1 MTLRTRIRD
10 RVNGRRMGMK
20 RFAVIGLG
28 NFGFHA
34 AKALYEDG
42 NEVVAIEAD
51 KARVQAIDPYATE
64 AIVLDATNK
73 EALKSLGLED
83 MDAVIVSTG
92 TKISTSILI
101 CLYLQEIG
109 VKKILAKALDDDHGK
124 ILKRVGATE
133 IIHPE
138 RDMAVRVS
146 RGLSRPNVLDFIPL
160 AEEFDLVQVGP
171 PSEFVG
177 RSLRDL
183 NLRAKYNVH
192 VIAIKELV
200 PENFI
205 LVPPASFVIKDSD
218 ILIMLGK
225 SEDIRRIKALR

>member
-1 MTLRTRIRD
+1 
-10 RVNGRRMGMK
+10 MK
-20 RFAVIGLG
+20 HFAVIGLG

-34 AKALYEDG
+34 ARALFEDG
-42 NEVVAIEAD
+42 NEVVAIDTD
-51 KARVQAIDPYATE
+51 KARVQAIDPHSTE
-64 AIVLDATNK
+64 AVVLDATDK
-73 EALKSLGLED
+73 EALKSLGLEN
-83 MDAVIVSTG
+83 MDGVIVSTG

-109 VKKILAKALDDDHGK
+109 VRKILAKALDNDHGK

-138 RDMAVRVS
+138 REMALRVS

-160 AEEFDLVQVGP
+160 ADDFDLIQVGP
-171 PSEFVG
+171 PSEFIG
-177 RSLRDL
+177 KSLKDL

-192 VIAIKELV
+192 VIAIKELI
-200 PENFI
+200 PENFR

-225 SEDIRRIKALR
+225 SEDIRKIKALK

>member
-1 MTLRTRIRD
+1 
-10 RVNGRRMGMK
+10 MK

-42 NEVVAIEAD
+42 NEVVAIDTD
-51 KARVQAIDPYATE
+51 KARVQAIDPHCTE
-64 AIVLDATNK
+64 AVVLDSTDK
-73 EALKSLGLED
+73 EALKSLGLEN
-83 MDAVIVSTG
+83 MDGVIVSTG
-92 TKISTSILI
+92 TKISTSVLI

-138 RDMAVRVS
+138 RDMAVRIS
-146 RGLSRPNVLDFIPL
+146 RSLSRPNVLDFIPL
-160 AEEFDLVQVGP
+160 AEEFDLIQVGP
-171 PSEFVG
+171 PREFIG
-177 RSLRDL
+177 KSLKDL

-192 VIAIKELV
+192 IIAIKELV

-205 LVPPASFVIKDSD
+205 LVPPAGFVIKDSD

-225 SEDIRRIKALR
+225 SEDVRRIKALK

>member
-1 MTLRTRIRD
+1 
-10 RVNGRRMGMK
+10 MK

-42 NEVVAIEAD
+42 NEVVAIDTD
-51 KARVQAIDPYATE
+51 KARVQSIDPFCTE
-64 AIVLDATNK
+64 AVVLDSTDK
-73 EALKSLGLED
+73 EALKTLGLEN
-83 MDAVIVSTG
+83 MDGVIVSTG
-92 TKISTSILI
+92 TKISTSVLI

-124 ILKRVGATE
+124 ILRRVGATE

-160 AEEFDLVQVGP
+160 AEEFDLIQVGP
-171 PSEFVG
+171 PQDFIG
-177 RSLRDL
+177 KSLKDL

-192 VIAIKELV
+192 IIAIKELV
-200 PENFI
+200 PENFV

-225 SEDIRRIKALR
+225 SEDIRRIKALK

>member
-1 MTLRTRIRD
+1 
-10 RVNGRRMGMK
+10 MK
-20 RFAVIGLG
+20 KFAVIGLG

-42 NEVVAIEAD
+42 NEVLAVDAD
-51 KARVQAIDPYATE
+51 KGRVQAIDAFCTE
-64 AIVLDATNK
+64 AIVLEATDK
-73 EALKSLGLED
+73 DALKALGLEH
-83 MDAVIVSTG
+83 MDGVIVSTG

-101 CLYLQEIG
+101 CLYLHEIG
-109 VKKILAKALDDDHGK
+109 IKKILVKALDEDHEK

-138 RDMAVRVS
+138 RDMALRIS

-160 AEEFDLVQVGP
+160 SDEFDLIQVGP
-171 PSEFVG
+171 PSAFIG
-177 RSLRDL
+177 KSLKDL
-183 NLRAKYNVH
+183 NLRAKYSVH
-192 VIAIKELV
+192 IIAIKELV

-205 LVPPASFVIKDSD
+205 LVPPATFVIKDSD

-225 SEDIRRIKALR
+225 SDDIRKIKTL